1 MPKLLFFWS
10 KMNNNTRTSPA
21 DQQATSAT
29 NPRFTLATYL
39 AASVGLAGVAPAADA
54 AIVTIDITSVDG
66 PNGGLVD
73 GGASYIALPNAYLY
87 VANDYGASNVF
98 GLVGVG
104 MRFAYSLSAYARPQ
118 NLAYGS
124 TIDSSLSFAS
134 SSLQTVFSVETSGSV
149 VNTSPDFGS
158 GSYMGFRF
166 GSGPS
171 YNYGWIEVTWSGS
184 TNTFEILAA
193 AYESQANTAILA
205 GDVGGVSAPAPSPA
219 SLLALIVGGAA
230 LRQWRQRRRARQ
242 PAATAC
248 T

>member
-1 MPKLLFFWS
+1 
-10 KMNNNTRTSPA
+10 
-21 DQQATSAT
+21 
-29 NPRFTLATYL
+29 
-39 AASVGLAGVAPAADA
+39 
-54 AIVTIDITSVDG
+54 
-66 PNGGLVD
+66 
-73 GGASYIALPNAYLY
+73 LY
-87 VANDYGASNVF
+87 VVNNF
-98 GLVGVG
+98 GLSNLFGLLGVG

-124 TIDSSLSFAS
+124 TIDSSLSFALS
-134 SSLQTVFSVETSGSV
+134 GLQTVFSVTTSGPV

-166 GSGPS
+166 GSGS
-171 YNYGWIEVTWSGS
+171 NFNYGWIEVTWSGS

-230 LRQWRQRRRARQ
+230 LRQWRQRRRSTQ
-242 PAATAC
+242 PVATAC